1 MENKRKKEE
10 KKAKENKQAKR
21 EVGGESTQVSLFWL
35 VLWVNC
41 KN

>member
-1 MENKRKKEE
+1 MENKTK

>member
-1 MENKRKKEE
+1 MIMENNNNGK
-10 KKAKENKQAKR
+10 KENKQAKR

-35 VLWVNC
+35 VLWVNY

>member
-1 MENKRKKEE
+1 MKKRE
-10 KKAKENKQAKR
+10 KKKPKENKQAKR

-35 VLWVNC
+35 VHWVNY